1 MRIQLAPGFRNTGK
15 NTIGKDVLAGLI
27 LMAVSIPI
35 SMGYAQIAGLPAVY
49 GLYGS
54 VFPILLFA
62 LFSSS
67 PQFIFGVD
75 AAPAA
80 LVGAALVNLDIQSES
95 AQAMKVV
102 PVITFMVAVWLLA
115 FYIMKA
121 GKLVSFISAPVMGGF
136 ITGICTTIILMQAP
150 KLMEEQPE
158 PANFRNWRRI
168 LVPHWARSMCR
179 LLCWTGVSGY
189 PACGEG
195 MDPEVSYG
203 HCADGRAIMTVCLPV
218 KQWGVHTLSA
228 VESGLPVWQLPDFTA
243 ISMKEAVT
251 ISLSVAVV
259 IMAET
264 LLAENNFAQKNGYK
278 INDNQEIFTFSMG
291 NLAAALTG
299 CCPVNGSVSRTAMG
313 EQYQA
318 RTQLASVVAGVS
330 MLVLLLFGTGF
341 VGYLPVPVLTA
352 IVIRPFWELRSFTWR
367 CGYGRSAGP
376 SVLSL

>member
-1 MRIQLAPGFRNTGK
+1 MRIQLAPGFKNTGK

-62 LFSSS
+62 VFSSS

-150 KLMEEQPE
+150 KLMGGTAGTGEFPE
-158 PANFRNWRRI
+158 
-168 LVPHWARSMCR
+168 
-179 LLCWTGVSGY
+179 
-189 PACGEG
+189 
-195 MDPEVSYG
+195 
-203 HCADGRAIMTVCLPV
+203 
-218 KQWGVHTLSA
+218 
-228 VESGLPVWQLPDFTA
+228 
-243 ISMKEAVT
+243 
-251 ISLSVAVV
+251 
-259 IMAET
+259 
-264 LLAENNFAQKNGYK
+264 
-278 INDNQEIFTFSMG
+278 
-291 NLAAALTG
+291 
-299 CCPVNGSVSRTAMG
+299 
-313 EQYQA
+313 
-318 RTQLASVVAGVS
+318 LASHIGATLG
-330 MLVLLLFGTGF
+330 
-341 VGYLPVPVLTA
+341 
-352 IVIRPFWELRSFTWR
+352 
-367 CGYGRSAGP
+367 
-376 SVLSL
+376 

>member
-150 KLMEEQPE
+150 KLMGGTAGTGEFPE
-158 PANFRNWRRI
+158 LASHIGATLGKINVPSLVLGLVSLVI
-168 LVPHWARSMCR
+168 LLVAKKWIPKFPMAIVLMAA
-179 LLCWTGVSGY
+179 G
-189 PACGEG
+189 
-195 MDPEVSYG
+195 
-203 HCADGRAIMTVCLPV
+203 AIMTVCLPV

-299 CCPVNGSVSRTAMG
+299 CCR
-313 EQYQA
+313 
-318 RTQLASVVAGVS
+318 
-330 MLVLLLFGTGF
+330 
-341 VGYLPVPVLTA
+341 
-352 IVIRPFWELRSFTWR
+352 
-367 CGYGRSAGP
+367 
-376 SVLSL
+376 

>member
-1 MRIQLAPGFRNTGK
+1 MRIQLAPGFKNTGK

-115 FYIMKA
+115 FLYYESRETGKFHIGTGYGRIYNRNLYHYYLDA
-121 GKLVSFISAPVMGGF
+121 GAETHG
-136 ITGICTTIILMQAP
+136 
-150 KLMEEQPE
+150 
-158 PANFRNWRRI
+158 RNSGNRRI
-168 LVPHWARSMCR
+168 SGTGVAYWCHTGQDQCAVSCAG
-179 LLCWTGVSGY
+179 TGVSDY
-189 PACGEG
+189 PACGEK

-203 HCADGRAIMTVCLPV
+203 HCADGSRSHYDSMSSGKTMGRTYIKCGRAWTA
-218 KQWGVHTLSA
+218 GVAATRLYC
-228 VESGLPVWQLPDFTA
+228 DFH
-243 ISMKEAVT
+243 ERG
-251 ISLSVAVV
+251 
-259 IMAET
+259 
-264 LLAENNFAQKNGYK
+264 GYH
-278 INDNQEIFTFSMG
+278 Q
-291 NLAAALTG
+291 
-299 CCPVNGSVSRTAMG
+299 SVSGSGDHGRDP
-313 EQYQA
+313 
-318 RTQLASVVAGVS
+318 
-330 MLVLLLFGTGF
+330 FG
-341 VGYLPVPVLTA
+341 
-352 IVIRPFWELRSFTWR
+352 RE
-367 CGYGRSAGP
+367 
-376 SVLSL
+376 

>member
-1 MRIQLAPGFRNTGK
+1 MRIQLAPGFKNTGK

-150 KLMEEQPE
+150 KLMGGTAGTGEFPE
-158 PANFRNWRRI
+158 LASHIGATLGKINVPSLVLGLVSLVI
-168 LVPHWARSMCR
+168 LLVA
-179 LLCWTGVSGY
+179 
-189 PACGEG
+189 EK
-195 MDPEVSYG
+195 MDPKVSYG
-203 HCADGRAIMTVCLPV
+203 HCADGSRSHYDSMSSGKTMGRTYIKCGRVWTA
-218 KQWGVHTLSA
+218 GV
-228 VESGLPVWQLPDFTA
+228 
-243 ISMKEAVT
+243 
-251 ISLSVAVV
+251 
-259 IMAET
+259 
-264 LLAENNFAQKNGYK
+264 
-278 INDNQEIFTFSMG
+278 
-291 NLAAALTG
+291 AAARLYCDFHERG
-299 CCPVNGSVSRTAMG
+299 GYHQSVSG
-313 EQYQA
+313 
-318 RTQLASVVAGVS
+318 SGDH
-330 MLVLLLFGTGF
+330 
-341 VGYLPVPVLTA
+341 
-352 IVIRPFWELRSFTWR
+352 
-367 CGYGRSAGP
+367 GRDP
-376 SVLSL
+376 SGRE